1 MQTARPFVAATSV
14 TTADRN
20 GSLRRPS
27 RGLLR
32 AIMAAVA
39 AAALATG
46 VLLFAPPIVAQPTSN
61 ALGEL
66 LVGKAALGDWRTDA
80 PLVRRKITELPPP
93 YATRSASNPPRVIAK
108 PASAAPKVPPGFQ
121 VELFAANLHDPRTVR
136 VAPNGDIFIAESEPG
151 RVRVLRAAD
160 GASTPETNEVFAS
173 GLQQPFGIAFYP
185 PGSDPQWMYVANTA
199 SVVRYPYRNGDLKPR
214 GKAEVIVRD
223 LAGAGG
229 RSVQRGHIT
238 RDIVFSQEGRK
249 MFVSVGSAS
258 NDGEGMGKRAAAAI
272 ARWEAA
278 HGLGSAWGPETD
290 RAAVLVFDPD
300 GGNRRVFATG
310 LRNCVG
316 LAVHPLTGDVW
327 CSTNERDDL
336 GDDLV
341 PDFVTRV
348 RDGAFYGWPWYY
360 LGPNEDPRHRS
371 ERPDLKG
378 KVAVPDVLI
387 QAHSASMGMVFYDND
402 QFPSEYRGDAFA
414 AEHGSWNRA
423 KRTGYKVIRVL
434 LNDGVPTGEYE
445 DFMTG
450 FVVNDSAVWARPV
463 GIAVAHDGAL
473 LVSEDGNGTIWRV
486 TYRGGP

>member
-185 PGSDPQWMYVANTA
+185 PGSDPQWIYVANTA

-214 GKAEVIVRD
+214 GKAELIVRD

-258 NDGEGMGKRAAAAI
+258 NDGEGMGKRDAAAI

-360 LGPNEDPRHRS
+360 LGPNEDPRHRG
-371 ERPDLKG
+371 ERPDLKD

-387 QAHSASMGMVFYDND
+387 QAHSASMGTVFYDND
-402 QFPSEYRGDAFA
+402 QFPAEYRGDAFA

-434 LNDGVPTGEYE
+434 LKDGVPTGEYE

>member
-121 VELFAANLHDPRTVR
+121 VELFAANFHDPRTVR

-185 PGSDPQWMYVANTA
+185 PGSDPQW
-199 SVVRYPYRNGDLKPR
+199 
-214 GKAEVIVRD
+214 I
-223 LAGAGG
+223 
-229 RSVQRGHIT
+229 
-238 RDIVFSQEGRK
+238 
-249 MFVSVGSAS
+249 
-258 NDGEGMGKRAAAAI
+258 
-272 ARWEAA
+272 
-278 HGLGSAWGPETD
+278 
-290 RAAVLVFDPD
+290 
-300 GGNRRVFATG
+300 
-310 LRNCVG
+310 
-316 LAVHPLTGDVW
+316 
-327 CSTNERDDL
+327 
-336 GDDLV
+336 
-341 PDFVTRV
+341 
-348 RDGAFYGWPWYY
+348 
-360 LGPNEDPRHRS
+360 
-371 ERPDLKG
+371 
-378 KVAVPDVLI
+378 
-387 QAHSASMGMVFYDND
+387 
-402 QFPSEYRGDAFA
+402 
-414 AEHGSWNRA
+414 
-423 KRTGYKVIRVL
+423 
-434 LNDGVPTGEYE
+434 
-445 DFMTG
+445 
-450 FVVNDSAVWARPV
+450 
-463 GIAVAHDGAL
+463 
-473 LVSEDGNGTIWRV
+473 
-486 TYRGGP
+486 GGP

>member
-46 VLLFAPPIVAQPTSN
+46 VLLFAPPIVAQPASN

-108 PASAAPKVPPGFQ
+108 PASAAPKAPPGFQ
-121 VELFAANLHDPRTVR
+121 VGLFAANLHDPRTVR

-185 PGSDPQWMYVANTA
+185 PGSDPQWIYVANTA

-238 RDIVFSQEGRK
+238 RDIVFSRDGRK

-258 NDGEGMGKRAAAAI
+258 NDGEGMGKRDAAAI

-300 GGNRRVFATG
+300 GANRRVFATG

-360 LGPNEDPRHRS
+360 LGPNEEPRHRG
-371 ERPDLKG
+371 ERPDLKD
-378 KVAVPDVLI
+378 KVTVPDVLI
-387 QAHSASMGMVFYDND
+387 QAHSASMGLVFYDND

-434 LNDGVPTGEYE
+434 LKDGVPTGEYE

-463 GIAVAHDGAL
+463 GIAVARDGAL